1 MGLRLAFRSQG
12 TEPTST
18 TLHLSKVNAGSR
30 EGCLWRPSPSG
41 LSRPAP
47 RPPHQDGAQRHL
59 EIGHLVSPTGV
70 TSPRGVFQGLEAPE
84 VHAPVHG
91 RHAGLEGHGAGQ
103 RRSVRLAE
111 GGGPSAGEASRAAFP
126 RWSQRVAPAAPQ
138 EAGGGH
144 RSPRDGCVRIY
155 KEPRGAGAASTSC
168 PQQPGWGLLL
178 QRSRGGAGWDWQEG
192 ASISPPRP
200 PPDALPLALPV
211 PGLQAPSPASQ
222 PASVSARLG
231 DGASTSP
238 RSHSTHQSS
247 RALARR
253 RSGGHTE
260 SQGPL
265 RYS

>member
-1 MGLRLAFRSQG
+1 MGLWLAFRSQG

-111 GGGPSAGEASRAAFP
+111 GAGVPARVRPAGLRSLVGARGWPRPRLRRLEEGTGAHAMAACAFIKSPVGQVQPAPRALSSPAGACSSRGP
-126 RWSQRVAPAAPQ
+126 
-138 EAGGGH
+138 
-144 RSPRDGCVRIY
+144 
-155 KEPRGAGAASTSC
+155 GAGLAGIGRRGPASH
-168 PQQPGWGLLL
+168 
-178 QRSRGGAGWDWQEG
+178 R
-192 ASISPPRP
+192 PRP
-200 PPDALPLALPV
+200 PPRCPTSSSSGPWAAGTV
-211 PGLQAPSPASQ
+211 PSQ
-222 PASVSARLG
+222 PASQRL
-231 DGASTSP
+231 S
-238 RSHSTHQSS
+238 
-247 RALARR
+247 
-253 RSGGHTE
+253 
-260 SQGPL
+260 
-265 RYS
+265 

>member
-1 MGLRLAFRSQG
+1 MVAMQ
-12 TEPTST
+12 
-18 TLHLSKVNAGSR
+18 A
-30 EGCLWRPSPSG
+30 WR
-41 LSRPAP
+41 
-47 RPPHQDGAQRHL
+47 D
-59 EIGHLVSPTGV
+59 TG
-70 TSPRGVFQGLEAPE
+70 RD
-84 VHAPVHG
+84 
-91 RHAGLEGHGAGQ
+91 R
-103 RRSVRLAE
+103 
-111 GGGPSAGEASRAAFP
+111 GEASG
-126 RWSQRVAPAAPQ
+126 W
-138 EAGGGH
+138 
-144 RSPRDGCVRIY
+144 
-155 KEPRGAGAASTSC
+155 PRGGVPARVRPAGLRSLVRARGWPRPRLRRLEEGTGAHAMAACAFIKSPVGQVQPAPHALSSPAGACSSM
-168 PQQPGWGLLL
+168 
-178 QRSRGGAGWDWQEG
+178 RSRGGAGWDWQDG

-200 PPDALPLALPV
+200 PPGALPLALLV